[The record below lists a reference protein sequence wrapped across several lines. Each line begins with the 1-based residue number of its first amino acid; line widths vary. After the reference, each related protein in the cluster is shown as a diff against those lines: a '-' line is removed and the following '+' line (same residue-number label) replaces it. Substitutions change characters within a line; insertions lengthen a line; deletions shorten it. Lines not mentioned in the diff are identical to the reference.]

1 MHCLGPRGAGNQYL
15 SILTTRCK
23 FLEALIASVAGL
35 LLVDSPNPDRAP
47 LELLFAAWNLWQVKS
62 QDTRESI
69 NLISP
74 EKRVLLG

>member
-1 MHCLGPRGAGNQYL
+1 MEPLV
-15 SILTTRCK
+15 
-23 FLEALIASVAGL
+23 ASVVGSV
-35 LLVDSPNPDRAP
+35 LVDSPNPDRAP

>member
-1 MHCLGPRGAGNQYL
+1 MEPLV
-15 SILTTRCK
+15 
-23 FLEALIASVAGL
+23 ASVVGSV
-35 LLVDSPNPDRAP
+35 LVDSPNPDRAP
-47 LELLFAAWNLWQVKS
+47 LELLFVAWNLWQVKS